1 MWPVPTDIGGGAGE
15 DDRPAGALERPAQ
28 RHHGAGQRHRE
39 APQTSGL
46 PQEGHRDGGEE
57 PGETF
62 HTAQRVTGISKVLC
76 LHDNGSVRDSDG
88 SGS

>member
-1 MWPVPTDIGGGAGE
+1 MWTVPTDVRGGAGE

-28 RHHGAGQRHRE
+28 RHHDAEQQHRE
-39 APQTSGL
+39 APQKSGL

-62 HTAQRVTGISKVLC
+62 YTALRVIGISKVLC
-76 LHDNGSVRDSDG
+76 LHDNRSVRDSNR
-88 SGS
+88 SSS